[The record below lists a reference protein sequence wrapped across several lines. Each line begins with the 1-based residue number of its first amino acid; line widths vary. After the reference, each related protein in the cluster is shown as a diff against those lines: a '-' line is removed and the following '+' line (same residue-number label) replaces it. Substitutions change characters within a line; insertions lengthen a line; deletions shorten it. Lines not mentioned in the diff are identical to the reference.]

1 MIIKLKRMQHLCS
14 LIMLIFTSCSF
25 FDKPYIQIDT
35 NHLSEK
41 SFYFA
46 DLDDDYKRSSDFN
59 RIWSKLHSKRYR
71 PYHRFLEKKY
81 TIIGTYKTFKKE
93 YLVIKDQKGRK
104 YKMVF
109 DLQNF
114 QNNKIPSYI
123 LFEDILFE
131 AKKMIGKTIW
141 LNNTFDRKGFFTF
154 SDYNF
159 KRFEPVKVLDV
170 FSFQNI
176 NYDYPVWLKIKT
188 NIGDEAFVRYN
199 GDEGRVGIQD
209 HYYTSEPLPNSW
221 GKETIRKILDEKI
234 ELGMTDRQV
243 RISIGNPDEVN
254 STSSRHGV
262 GEQWIYRDVDGEGIF
277 YQFEYGIL
285 TYVNN

>member
-1 MIIKLKRMQHLCS
+1 
-14 LIMLIFTSCSF
+14 MLIFTSCSF

-81 TIIGTYKTFKKE
+81 TIIGTYETFKQE

-109 DLQNF
+109 ELQNF

-123 LFEDILFE
+123 LSKISFLKQ
-131 AKKMIGKTIW
+131 KK
-141 LNNTFDRKGFFTF
+141 
-154 SDYNF
+154 
-159 KRFEPVKVLDV
+159 
-170 FSFQNI
+170 
-176 NYDYPVWLKIKT
+176 
-188 NIGDEAFVRYN
+188 
-199 GDEGRVGIQD
+199 
-209 HYYTSEPLPNSW
+209 
-221 GKETIRKILDEKI
+221 
-234 ELGMTDRQV
+234 
-243 RISIGNPDEVN
+243 
-254 STSSRHGV
+254 
-262 GEQWIYRDVDGEGIF
+262 
-277 YQFEYGIL
+277 
-285 TYVNN
+285 